1 MRFVVSLC
9 GISFFG
15 CRSCYLHWKF
25 DSLKWK
31 LMLRGLNRTMCL
43 GCICRIRCLN
53 GIGYLLFSE
62 KLVSFKW
69 RGFLANS
76 DESIIM
82 KLTDIVNRKMS
93 RFLELVVVQFIFKE
107 TWPFWTELASFDFST
122 IPRMLCTPFV
132 WQTGAG
138 LCDVIVQVFHF
149 PTLLRQRL
157 MNPTMATTSLKIHLS

>member
-1 MRFVVSLC
+1 
-9 GISFFG
+9 
-15 CRSCYLHWKF
+15 
-25 DSLKWK
+25 
-31 LMLRGLNRTMCL
+31 MLRGLNRTMCL

-76 DESIIM
+76 DECIIT

-107 TWPFWTELASFDFST
+107 T
-122 IPRMLCTPFV
+122 
-132 WQTGAG
+132 
-138 LCDVIVQVFHF
+138 
-149 PTLLRQRL
+149 
-157 MNPTMATTSLKIHLS
+157 